1 MIPTWAYVLA
11 AIAFGYCLREV
22 IMLIIQIGGKE

>member
-1 MIPTWAYVLA
+1 MIPTWAYILA
-11 AIAFGYCLREV
+11 AIVFGYCLREV